1 MDFDVLE
8 KTHSSEEAIREK
20 NKIMIPLY
28 KEVISMIKNLKKNP
42 FNELKFQYDIAKD
55 EIIRK
60 SQERLEE
67 LTSEEK

>member
-1 MDFDVLE
+1 LE

-67 LTSEEK
+67 LT